1 MLLFIYMFLLSL
13 LFLSFYI
20 HKCKA
25 AKFHVTMGIAYLVC
39 VFYLGLVFTKVY
51 RLRTIRLCKR
61 NCATRTFICI

>member
-13 LFLSFYI
+13 LFLSFNMHI
-20 HKCKA
+20 ICKA

-51 RLRTIRLCKR
+51 RLRTITKVV
-61 NCATRTFICI
+61 